1 MKVLF
6 LLRRTPDPS
15 TRRII
20 EVQSAGNEVTTVDL
34 TAGTVD
40 YDRLVADLFSH
51 DRVICW

>member
-1 MKVLF
+1 MKILY
-6 LLRRTPDPS
+6 LIKTAPDRS

-34 TAGTVD
+34 AAGRID
-40 YDRLVADLFSH
+40 YDRLVADIFRH